1 MIRGKKCANIHLIRQ
16 MKVIKKDLENTN
28 HAIENE
34 IQENA
39 IAKNLQETDEA
50 EVLVPAH
57 QVHLAHLPHHLPAAQ
72 AQQKIQKTDLA
83 HHLNNEIVSR
93 K

>member
-1 MIRGKKCANIHLIRQ
+1 
-16 MKVIKKDLENTN
+16 MKVIKKDPENTN

-57 QVHLAHLPHHLPAAQ
+57 QVHQALLLHHLPVAL
-72 AQQKIQKTDLA
+72 AQQRIQKTDLA
-83 HHLNNEIVSR
+83 HHQSNEIVSR